1 MAKNRALF
9 LTDYC
14 LTPHVH
20 IPNAGILCE
29 EKKIIAVGGASA
41 FSLDEPGLHV
51 IDLTDAYATPGFI
64 DSHIHGGGGYDTAKA
79 LEPDADIN
87 ILCRH
92 LAMHGI
98 TTFLPTL
105 MSYPR
110 DKMIA
115 LTAKLAELVEDSH
128 EGADPCAINLEGPFI
143 NVRKCG
149 SQNPEA
155 ICSIDMGYAR
165 ELIAAGNGRI
175 KLLTFAPELKDADKL
190 IELLLENGVIP
201 SMGHS
206 IANPEEVLR
215 AIDAGAR
222 RCTHLYNGLPPLHHR
237 ISSITDVVLTHN
249 DIAVELIVDGAH
261 IDPRMVDIT
270 ARVKPND
277 KIIGISNAIEFEN
290 TDGSRYF
297 KKEDGLVYTRSGVIA
312 GTTMT
317 LETGWA
323 HLKNYSNM
331 PGNLAAACFT
341 SNPAQDLGLITRGE
355 IRPGKRADITF
366 FDLETNNV
374 CMTVS
379 NGSIVYKAPGKL

>member
-1 MAKNRALF
+1 MAKNRTLF

-128 EGADPCAINLEGPFI
+128 EGADPCAIKLEGPFI

>member
-1 MAKNRALF
+1 MAKNRTLF

-206 IANPEEVLR
+206 MASPEEVLR

>member
-1 MAKNRALF
+1 MAKNRTLF

-92 LAMHGI
+92 LATHGI

-115 LTAKLAELVEDSH
+115 LTAKLAELVEDSY

>member
-1 MAKNRALF
+1 MAKNRTLF

-92 LAMHGI
+92 LATHGI

-115 LTAKLAELVEDSH
+115 LTAKLAELVEDSY

-379 NGSIVYKAPGKL
+379 NGSIVYKAP

>member
-1 MAKNRALF
+1 MAKNRTLF

-92 LAMHGI
+92 LATHGI

-115 LTAKLAELVEDSH
+115 LTAKLAELVEDSY

-222 RCTHLYNGLPPLHHR
+222 RCTHLSNGLPPLHHR

>member
-1 MAKNRALF
+1 MAKNRTLF

-87 ILCRH
+87 IFCRH
-92 LAMHGI
+92 LATHGI

>member
-1 MAKNRALF
+1 MAKNRTLF

-64 DSHIHGGGGYDTAKA
+64 DSHIHGGGSYDTAKA
-79 LEPDADIN
+79 LEPDADSN

-92 LAMHGI
+92 LATHGI

>member
-1 MAKNRALF
+1 MAKNRTLF

-20 IPNAGILCE
+20 IPNAGIESE

-64 DSHIHGGGGYDTAKA
+64 DSHIHGGGSYDTAKA

-92 LAMHGI
+92 LATHGI

>member
-1 MAKNRALF
+1 MAKNRTLF

-115 LTAKLAELVEDSH
+115 LTAKLAELVEDSY

>member
-1 MAKNRALF
+1 MAKNRTLF

-64 DSHIHGGGGYDTAKA
+64 DSHIHGGGSYDTAKA

-92 LAMHGI
+92 LATHGI

-222 RCTHLYNGLPPLHHR
+222 RCTHLYNSLPPLHHR

>member
-1 MAKNRALF
+1 MAKNRTLF

-92 LAMHGI
+92 LATHGI
-98 TTFLPTL
+98 TTFLPTR
-105 MSYPR
+105 MSYSG
-110 DKMIA
+110 DKMIG
-115 LTAKLAELVEDSH
+115 LTAKLAELVEDSY

-222 RCTHLYNGLPPLHHR
+222 RCTHLYNGLPPLHQR

>member
-1 MAKNRALF
+1 MAKNRTLF

-64 DSHIHGGGGYDTAKA
+64 DSHIHGGGGYDTAKT

-92 LAMHGI
+92 LATHGI

-115 LTAKLAELVEDSH
+115 LTAKLAELVEDSY

>member
-1 MAKNRALF
+1 MAKNRTLF

-64 DSHIHGGGGYDTAKA
+64 DSHIHGGGSYDTAKA

-92 LAMHGI
+92 LATHGI

-222 RCTHLYNGLPPLHHR
+222 RCTHLYNDLPPLHHR

>member
-1 MAKNRALF
+1 MAKNRTLF

-20 IPNAGILCE
+20 IPNAGLLCE

-92 LAMHGI
+92 LATHGI

>member
-1 MAKNRALF
+1 MAKNRTLF

-64 DSHIHGGGGYDTAKA
+64 DSHIHGGGSYDTAKA

-92 LAMHGI
+92 LATHGI

-317 LETGWA
+317 LETVWA

>member
-1 MAKNRALF
+1 MAKNRTLF

-64 DSHIHGGGGYDTAKA
+64 DSHIHGGGGYDTAKT

-92 LAMHGI
+92 LATHGI

>member
-1 MAKNRALF
+1 MAKNRTLF

-64 DSHIHGGGGYDTAKA
+64 DSHIHGGGSYDTAKA

-92 LAMHGI
+92 LATHGI

-331 PGNLAAACFT
+331 PGNLAAACFS

>member
-1 MAKNRALF
+1 MAKNRTLF

-64 DSHIHGGGGYDTAKA
+64 DSHIHGGGSYDTAKA

-92 LAMHGI
+92 LATHGI

-165 ELIAAGNGRI
+165 ELIDAGNGRI

>member
-1 MAKNRALF
+1 MAKNRTLF

-92 LAMHGI
+92 LATHGI

-110 DKMIA
+110 DRMIA
-115 LTAKLAELVEDSH
+115 LTAKLAELVEDSY

>member
-1 MAKNRALF
+1 MAKNRTLF

-64 DSHIHGGGGYDTAKA
+64 DSHIHGVGGYDTAKA

>member
-1 MAKNRALF
+1 MAKNRTLF

-64 DSHIHGGGGYDTAKA
+64 DSHIHGGGSYDTAKA

-92 LAMHGI
+92 LATHGI

-155 ICSIDMGYAR
+155 IRSIDMGYAR

>member
-1 MAKNRALF
+1 MAKNKTLF

-64 DSHIHGGGGYDTAKA
+64 DSHIHGGGSYDTAKA

-92 LAMHGI
+92 LATHGI

>member
-1 MAKNRALF
+1 
-9 LTDYC
+9 
-14 LTPHVH
+14 
-20 IPNAGILCE
+20 
-29 EKKIIAVGGASA
+29 
-41 FSLDEPGLHV
+41 
-51 IDLTDAYATPGFI
+51 
-64 DSHIHGGGGYDTAKA
+64 
-79 LEPDADIN
+79 
-87 ILCRH
+87 
-92 LAMHGI
+92 
-98 TTFLPTL
+98 

-115 LTAKLAELVEDSH
+115 LTAKLAELVEDSY

-206 IANPEEVLR
+206 IASPEEVLR

-270 ARVKPND
+270 ARVKPQDHRHQQCNRIREYGRFPLLQERRRACLYPERRHRRND
-277 KIIGISNAIEFEN
+277 HDTGNRLGASQELFQYAGQSCRSLLHQQPCAGPR
-290 TDGSRYF
+290 THH
-297 KKEDGLVYTRSGVIA
+297 TRRDPPR
-312 GTTMT
+312 
-317 LETGWA
+317 ETRRH
-323 HLKNYSNM
+323 HL
-331 PGNLAAACFT
+331 F
-341 SNPAQDLGLITRGE
+341 
-355 IRPGKRADITF
+355 RP
-366 FDLETNNV
+366 
-374 CMTVS
+374 
-379 NGSIVYKAPGKL
+379 

>member
-1 MAKNRALF
+1 MAKNRTLF

-64 DSHIHGGGGYDTAKA
+64 DSHSHGGGSYDTAKA

-92 LAMHGI
+92 LATHGI

>member
-1 MAKNRALF
+1 MAKNRTLF

-92 LAMHGI
+92 LATHGI

-110 DKMIA
+110 DKMIV
-115 LTAKLAELVEDSH
+115 LTAKLAELVEDSY

>member
-1 MAKNRALF
+1 MAKNRTLF

-115 LTAKLAELVEDSH
+115 LTVKLAELVEDSH

>member
-1 MAKNRALF
+1 MAKNRTLF

-379 NGSIVYKAPGKL
+379 NGSIVYKAPGKI

>member
-1 MAKNRALF
+1 MAKNRTLF

-29 EKKIIAVGGASA
+29 EKKIIAIGGASA

>member
-1 MAKNRALF
+1 MPKNRTLF

-14 LTPHVH
+14 LTPHIN

-64 DSHIHGGGGYDTAKA
+64 DSHIHGGGGYNTGNA
-79 LEPDADIN
+79 LDPDADIAV
-87 ILCRH
+87 LCRY
-92 LAMHGI
+92 LASHGV
-98 TTFLPTL
+98 TTFLPSL
-105 MSYPR
+105 VSYPR

-115 LTAKLAELVEDSH
+115 LTAKLAELVEKSYP
-128 EGADPCAINLEGPFI
+128 GADPCAINLEGPFI
-143 NVRKCG
+143 NIRKCG
-149 SQNPEA
+149 SQDASAVSP
-155 ICSIDMGYAR
+155 IDMGYAR

-175 KLLTFAPELKDADKL
+175 KLLTFAPELKDSDKL

-206 IANPEEVLR
+206 MAGPEEVLR

-249 DIAVELIVDGAH
+249 DISVELIVDGAH

-277 KIIGISNAIEFEN
+277 KIIGISNAIDF
-290 TDGSRYF
+290 DSSFSSRF
-297 KKEDGLVYTRSGVIA
+297 IKKDDGLVYTGNGVIA
-312 GTTMT
+312 GTTLP

-323 HLKNYSNM
+323 HLKNYSRM
-331 PGNLAAACFT
+331 PENLASACFT
-341 SNPAQDLGLITRGE
+341 SNPAEDLGLITRGE

-374 CMTVS
+374 RMAVS
-379 NGSIVYKAPGKL
+379 NGVIVYKAPEQS

>member
-1 MAKNRALF
+1 MAKIRTLF

-64 DSHIHGGGGYDTAKA
+64 DSHIHGGGSYDTAKA

-92 LAMHGI
+92 LATHGI

>member
-1 MAKNRALF
+1 MAKNRTLF

-64 DSHIHGGGGYDTAKA
+64 DSHIHGGGSYDTAKA

-92 LAMHGI
+92 LATHGI

>member
-1 MAKNRALF
+1 MAKNRTLF

-64 DSHIHGGGGYDTAKA
+64 DSHIHGGGSYDTAKA

-92 LAMHGI
+92 LATHGI

-237 ISSITDVVLTHN
+237 ISSITDVILTHN

>member
-1 MAKNRALF
+1 MAKNRTLF

-297 KKEDGLVYTRSGVIA
+297 KKEDGLVYTRRGVIA
-312 GTTMT
+312 GPTMT

>member
-1 MAKNRALF
+1 
-9 LTDYC
+9 
-14 LTPHVH
+14 
-20 IPNAGILCE
+20 
-29 EKKIIAVGGASA
+29 
-41 FSLDEPGLHV
+41 
-51 IDLTDAYATPGFI
+51 
-64 DSHIHGGGGYDTAKA
+64 
-79 LEPDADIN
+79 
-87 ILCRH
+87 
-92 LAMHGI
+92 
-98 TTFLPTL
+98 

-115 LTAKLAELVEDSH
+115 LTAKLAELVEDSY

-206 IANPEEVLR
+206 IASPEEVLR

>member
-1 MAKNRALF
+1 MPKNRTLF

-14 LTPHVH
+14 LTPHIN

-64 DSHIHGGGGYDTAKA
+64 DSHIHGGGGYNTGNALDPDT
-79 LEPDADIN
+79 DITV
-87 ILCRH
+87 LCRY
-92 LAMHGI
+92 LASHGV
-98 TTFLPTL
+98 TTFLPSL
-105 MSYPR
+105 VSYPR

-115 LTAKLAELVEDSH
+115 LTAKLAELVEKSYP
-128 EGADPCAINLEGPFI
+128 GADPCAINLEGPFI
-143 NVRKCG
+143 NIRKCG
-149 SQNPEA
+149 SQDASAVSP
-155 ICSIDMGYAR
+155 IDMGYAR

-175 KLLTFAPELKDADKL
+175 KLLTFAPELKDSDKL

-206 IANPEEVLR
+206 MAGPEEVLR

-249 DIAVELIVDGAH
+249 DISVELIVDGAH

-277 KIIGISNAIEFEN
+277 KIIGISNAIDF
-290 TDGSRYF
+290 DSSFSSRF
-297 KKEDGLVYTRSGVIA
+297 IKKDDGLVYTGNGVIA
-312 GTTMT
+312 GTTLP

-323 HLKNYSNM
+323 HLKNYSRM
-331 PGNLAAACFT
+331 PENLASACFT
-341 SNPAQDLGLITRGE
+341 SNPAEDLGLITRGE

-374 CMTVS
+374 RMTVS
-379 NGSIVYKAPGKL
+379 NGVIVYKAPEQS

>member
-1 MAKNRALF
+1 MAKNRTLF

-51 IDLTDAYATPGFI
+51 IDLTNAYATPGFI

-92 LAMHGI
+92 LATHGI

-115 LTAKLAELVEDSH
+115 LTAKLAELVEDSY

-206 IANPEEVLR
+206 TANPEEVLR

>member
-1 MAKNRALF
+1 MAKNRTLF

-64 DSHIHGGGGYDTAKA
+64 DSHIHGGGSYDTAKA

-92 LAMHGI
+92 LATHGI

-249 DIAVELIVDGAH
+249 DIAVELIVDGTH

>member
-1 MAKNRALF
+1 MAKNRTLF

-92 LAMHGI
+92 LATHGI